1 MAKMSPKMMKAY
13 AAYEKTEPVA
23 MKKKELKKGETKA
36 QKAKEVKQ
44 GMHKMPNGKMMKN
57 SAMKKG
63 K

>member
-1 MAKMSPKMMKAY
+1 MSPKMMKAY
-13 AAYEKTEPVA
+13 AAYEKTEPTA
-23 MKKKELKKGETKA
+23 IKKKELKKGESKA

-44 GMHKMPNGKMMKN
+44 GMHKMPNGKAMKN

>member
-13 AAYEKTEPVA
+13 SAYEKTEPKA

-36 QKAKEVKQ
+36 QKAKEVKK
-44 GMHKMPNGKMMKN
+44 GMHMMNGKPMKN